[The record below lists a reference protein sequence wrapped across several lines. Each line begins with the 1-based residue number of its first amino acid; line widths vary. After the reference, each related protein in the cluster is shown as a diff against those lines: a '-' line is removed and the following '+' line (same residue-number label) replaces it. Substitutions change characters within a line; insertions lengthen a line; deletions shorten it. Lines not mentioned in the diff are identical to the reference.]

1 MAKDPAFLFY
11 SNDFLTGTFTMTDK
25 QVGQYIRLMCL
36 QHQNNRLTEKQML
49 TVCKKRDPEVWS
61 KFKQDE
67 DGLYYNERLES
78 EVQKRAAYC
87 EKQRQR
93 VLKRW
98 NKDGSTDGNTTVLP
112 LENENVNKDNSLVLE
127 RDKGGAGGK
136 GKAFTPPTLEEVK
149 AYCRERGNDVDP
161 EKFYSYF
168 SEGNWIDGRGNPV
181 KNWKQKLITW
191 EGKRRGNI
199 IRDTKPDGDSKSRW
213 NLQAA
218 VDA

>member
-36 QHQNNRLTEKQML
+36 QHQNKRLTEKQML
-49 TVCKKRDPEVWS
+49 AVCKKRDPEVWS

-78 EVQKRAAYC
+78 EAQKRAAHC
-87 EKQRQR
+87 EKQRQK

-98 NKDGSTDGNTTVLP
+98 NKDGSADGNTAVLP

-127 RDKGGAGGK
+127 KDKGGAGGK

-191 EGKRRGNI
+191 EGKQRGNI

>member
-49 TVCKKRDPEVWS
+49 AVCKKRDPEVWS